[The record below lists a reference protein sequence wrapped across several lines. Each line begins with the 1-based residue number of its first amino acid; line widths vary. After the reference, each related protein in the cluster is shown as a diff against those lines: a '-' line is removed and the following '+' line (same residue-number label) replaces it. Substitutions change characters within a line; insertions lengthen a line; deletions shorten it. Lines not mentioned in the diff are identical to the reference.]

1 MTNRRLGIAAAALSA
16 ALFSTPVFAFDP
28 SMQMTGAAFSQ
39 ACTRA
44 DESWISF
51 CNGYVQAAIDSL
63 SEGDGICIP
72 SGTTRTDI
80 VTLTERAITAINQLQ
95 AMNAHKAVLIVM
107 RHSYPCS

>member
-1 MTNRRLGIAAAALSA
+1 MMGRAQITLAAT
-16 ALFSTPVFAFDP
+16 LFSFPAFAFDP

-51 CNGYVQAAIDSL
+51 CNGYVQAAIDGL
-63 SEGDGICIP
+63 REGDGICIP
-72 SGTTRTDI
+72 NGTTRTDL
-80 VTLTERAITAINQLQ
+80 VTVTERAITAISELQ
-95 AMNAHKAVLIVM
+95 AMNAHEAVRVVM